1 VVLVTD
7 ARPRRS
13 PPGTLL
19 VSYLLA
25 EADGGLSATQIR
37 HRVAE
42 AVGEEPAESTI
53 YDALQDLRDRG
64 RVTVSVVDG
73 ERRYELPG

>member
-1 VVLVTD
+1 MSQEQQ
-7 ARPRRS
+7 RS

-25 EADGGLSATQIR
+25 KADGSLSARQIR

-42 AVGEEPAESTI
+42 AVGEEPAQSTVYGAI
-53 YDALQDLRDRG
+53 RDLRERG
-64 RVTVSVVDG
+64 RLEISVVDG
-73 ERRYELPG
+73 ERRYRLE

>member
-7 ARPRRS
+7 PRPRRS

-25 EADGGLSATQIR
+25 EADGGLSASQIR

-42 AVGEEPAESTI
+42 AVGEEPAQSTI

-73 ERRYELPG
+73 ERRYELPE

>member
-1 VVLVTD
+1 
-7 ARPRRS
+7 
-13 PPGTLL
+13 
-19 VSYLLA
+19 
-25 EADGGLSATQIR
+25 
-37 HRVAE
+37 VAE

-73 ERRYELPG
+73 ERRYKLPR

>member
-1 VVLVTD
+1 MSQEQQ
-7 ARPRRS
+7 RS

-25 EADGGLSATQIR
+25 EADGSLSARQIR

-42 AVGEEPAESTI
+42 AVGEEPAQSTVYGAI
-53 YDALQDLRDRG
+53 RDLRERG
-64 RVTVSVVDG
+64 RVEISVVDG
-73 ERRYELPG
+73 ERRYRLE

>member
-1 VVLVTD
+1 MTD

-25 EADGGLSATQIR
+25 EADNALSASQIR
-37 HRVAE
+37 LRVAE

-64 RVTVSVVDG
+64 RVTVEAVDD
-73 ERRYELPG
+73 ERRYKIP

>member
-1 VVLVTD
+1 MTD

-13 PPGTLL
+13 PPATLL

-25 EADGGLSATQIR
+25 EADGGLSASQIR

-42 AVGEEPAESTI
+42 AVGEEPAKSTI
-53 YDALQDLRDRG
+53 YDALEDLRDR
-64 RVTVSVVDG
+64 RRLEISVVDG
-73 ERRYELPG
+73 ERRYELA

>member
-1 VVLVTD
+1 MTD
-7 ARPRRS
+7 AHARRP
-13 PPGTLL
+13 PPATLL

-25 EADGGLSATQIR
+25 EADGGLSASQIR

-64 RVTVSVVDG
+64 RVTASDADG
-73 ERRYELPG
+73 ERRYELPE

>member
-1 VVLVTD
+1 VTD
-7 ARPRRS
+7 AHARRP
-13 PPGTLL
+13 PPATLL

-25 EADGGLSATQIR
+25 EADGALSATQIR

-42 AVGEEPAESTI
+42 AVGEEPARSTV

-64 RVTVSVVDG
+64 RVTVEVTDG
-73 ERRYELPG
+73 ERRYKLPG